1 MGFLVGILLGLA
13 IGAAIIYFLLS
24 RQVAEQGAA
33 MQVLRQQLTQADA
46 ERDRRIKAATESLQ
60 QSHAAELAQA
70 QAVTGGVQQQLTAT
84 KAERDRLKYDYDANV
99 RAVHAG
105 AARQV
110 QQKVAEAKADYNQR
124 LQAERVLLQEE
135 YEARLAAAQP
145 YTAESATAQPAAPP
159 MPAVPNVLDGS
170 DLATVSLSERT
181 EAPTVAVPPISE
193 KPVAPPLT
201 IPPVPASNEADVS
214 EAASTKASETALPPH
229 RQTTTPVT
237 PEQAPTVRQVPAMPT
252 AAANQGVTVQPVSAL
267 TQNASA
273 LLIDSYAPEVK
284 VRCQVANAIA
294 AAMPTASAND
304 QARWLPTLK
313 RLARDGD
320 PAVRVQAIQALSH
333 AKKASQSLP
342 LLRRALRDADPAVIE
357 AASTAMS
364 RFKGYTPQP
373 HPKATKSRLPK
384 NR

>member
-1 MGFLVGILLGLA
+1 MV

-60 QSHAAELAQA
+60 RSHAAELAQA
-70 QAVTGGVQQQLTAT
+70 QAVTEGVQQQLIAT

-105 AARQV
+105 AARQM
-110 QQKVAEAKADYNQR
+110 QQKVAEAKADYKQR

-145 YTAESATAQPAAPP
+145 YTAQSATAQPAAPL
-159 MPAVPNVLDGS
+159 MPTVPNVLDAS
-170 DLATVSLSERT
+170 DSATVPLIERT
-181 EAPTVAVPPISE
+181 ETPAVAGPPIPE
-193 KPVAPPLT
+193 EPAAPPPTPT
-201 IPPVPASNEADVS
+201 IPPVPAPPEPDVTEPDVS
-214 EAASTKASETALPPH
+214 EAASAEAAEVALPPH
-229 RQTTTPVT
+229 PQTVTSVT
-237 PEQAPTVRQVPAMPT
+237 PEPTPTVRQVPAIPA
-252 AAANQGVTVQPVSAL
+252 AAANQSITARPVSAL

-273 LLIDSYAPEVK
+273 LLVDSYAPEVK

-294 AAMPTASAND
+294 AAMPTASATD

-333 AKKASQSLP
+333 TKKASQSLP

-373 HPKATKSRLPK
+373 HPKAAKSRLPK